1 MENDWMAQQNAAR
14 AQRALED
21 KQEVRKIMNW
31 AFKILGL
38 LLIVVAFAMFGCPKY
53 NVWEQGLKGQ
63 AELKRAEQNRQIKI
77 QEASAIEES
86 AKRLAGADTIRAH
99 GIARSQEIIGAKLT
113 PEYLRWFYIDNLEK
127 NQNAV
132 FYIPTEAGLPILEAG
147 RAWKPNTNPQ

>member
-1 MENDWMAQQNAAR
+1 MENEWMAQQGAIR
-14 AQRALED
+14 AQQALED
-21 KQEVRKIMNW
+21 KKETAKIIKWSSWVCAM
-31 AFKILGL
+31 
-38 LLIVVAFAMFGCPKY
+38 LLIVVSFLLWGCPKY

-86 AKRLAGADTIRAH
+86 AKRLAGADTVRAH

-147 RAWKPNTNPQ
+147 RSWKPNTNPQ